1 MKRKTKTPPKS
12 SWRDIQQANRR
23 GTTSLTARKRR
34 LVLLFRGAVGLLLV
48 TAIGVGIL
56 GLVYF
61 FDKAAQKPAPLLEAR
76 NELVFKSNG
85 VLSESWFK
93 TWFAEVLRTDVRQL
107 DVSALKTDLESHG
120 QVASATVT
128 VSLPSTLS
136 VLLTE
141 REPIMRIRLRGEDGQ
156 PRVLLLARD
165 GTIYAGA
172 DYPADTLRR
181 LPGVAGLRVRKSESG
196 YESVGNIDSV
206 AHLLEYTKVKLPS
219 VYRHWKVVD
228 LSDWDPEQDYRPSLV
243 RIRSAH
249 IEEIVF
255 STDSIE
261 EQVTRLAGILEHT
274 QRYQMGQ
281 PKFIDLSYGEEAVI
295 RYN

>member
-1 MKRKTKTPPKS
+1 MKRKGKAAPKS
-12 SWRDIQQANRR
+12 SWRDIQQGNRR
-23 GTTSLTARKRR
+23 GKPSLAARRRR
-34 LVLLFRGAVGLLLV
+34 LVLLFRGALGLLLV

-61 FDKAAQKPAPLLEAR
+61 FNQTSEDSPRLFETR
-76 NELVFKSNG
+76 NDLVFKSDG
-85 VLSESWFK
+85 VLGAAWFRQH
-93 TWFAEVLRTDVRQL
+93 FDEVLKADVRQL
-107 DVSALKTDLESHG
+107 DVSSLKDALERHG
-120 QVASATVT
+120 QVATATVT
-128 VSLPSTLS
+128 VRLPSTLS

-156 PRVLLLARD
+156 PQVLLVARD
-165 GTIYAGA
+165 GTLYPGT
-172 DYPADTLRR
+172 DYPAETLRR
-181 LPGVAGLRVRKSESG
+181 LPGLAGLRVQKSGMG
-196 YESVGNIDSV
+196 YQPIGDIGSV
-206 AHLLEYTKVKLPS
+206 ARLLEHAKKALPS

-243 RIRSAH
+243 RIQSAH

-255 STDSIE
+255 STEGIE
-261 EQVTRLAGILEHT
+261 EQVERLASILEHT

>member
-1 MKRKTKTPPKS
+1 MKRKPSTPSKS

-23 GTTSLTARKRR
+23 GKTSLAARKRR
-34 LVLLFRGAVGLLLV
+34 LVLLFRGALGLLLV

-61 FDKAAQKPAPLLEAR
+61 FDKTSSKPTPLLELR

-85 VLSESWFK
+85 VLSESWFQK
-93 TWFAEVLRTDVRQL
+93 RFADVLRSDVRQL
-107 DVSALKTDLESHG
+107 DVGALKAEIEAYG
-120 QVASATVT
+120 QVASAAVT
-128 VSLPSTLS
+128 VILPSTLN

-141 REPIMRIRLRGEDGQ
+141 REPIMRIRLRGDDGQ
-156 PRVLLLARD
+156 PQVLLVARD
-165 GTIYAGA
+165 GTLYAGA
-172 DYPADTLRR
+172 DYPADTLRL
-181 LPGVAGLRVRKSESG
+181 LPGVAGLRVRKSASG
-196 YESVGNIDSV
+196 YEPVGNIDAV
-206 AHLLEYTKVKLPS
+206 AHLLEYTKETLPS

-255 STDSIE
+255 STDAIE

-281 PKFIDLSYGEEAVI
+281 PKFIDLSYGQEAVI